1 MIILLIFLVSLM
13 TLYDYFNLK
22 SSIDTEFANLQNQT
36 EESITAAL
44 RLDDSATTVLDD
56 QLNQQMII
64 GFGVLFAEY
73 NRSGENPADMDL
85 TKIQM
90 TLGEGY
96 DIYIINE
103 SGVIVYT
110 TYPP

>member
-1 MIILLIFLVSLM
+1 MIILLIFLVSIM

-56 QLNQQMII
+56 QLNQQMIN
-64 GFGVLFAEY
+64 GFGVLFAEKNGSGG
-73 NRSGENPADMDL
+73 NRANMAPKKFQMTWGGATTSILSTNPA
-85 TKIQM
+85 
-90 TLGEGY
+90 
-96 DIYIINE
+96 
-103 SGVIVYT
+103 
-110 TYPP
+110 